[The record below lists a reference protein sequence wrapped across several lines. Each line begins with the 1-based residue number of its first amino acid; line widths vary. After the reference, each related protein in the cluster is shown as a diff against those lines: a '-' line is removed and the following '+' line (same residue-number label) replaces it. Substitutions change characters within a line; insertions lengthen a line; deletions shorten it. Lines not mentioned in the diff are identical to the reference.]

1 MIVRTRGGGHREYRA
16 NNPLA
21 QDYIP
26 TPAQF
31 GTWLASAT
39 GEHITVDKAASI
51 PAVLDAIFTISEA
64 IATLPFRVY
73 QGIGADKQP
82 AMSSWQWRL
91 LHDKPN
97 SEQSAFDFWHDV
109 AACVETN
116 GNAYLLKD
124 LTGLGRNLWVI
135 DPAIVTVER
144 DRRTFAKTFVIRS
157 SGTTDRHPTDPALRL
172 TAADVL
178 HVRGPTLKGGDVGV
192 TPLRLAADALGSAI
206 ARNKYEGRAYRN
218 DAVPAAIIEDP
229 APPNRQKARDTAA
242 VWYQTHGDTN
252 NAGRVGVLMG
262 GATLNRLGLSMQ
274 DAQFVESH
282 QFSVSEVARMFRI
295 PASILGAGDL
305 AVVEQDTKRF
315 LSFGLGGR
323 LGRVAS
329 AVRADPEL
337 FGGTDLYPEHYTRD
351 FIRLDAATE
360 AEVRHKDV
368 QSGVLLVDEARAE
381 QGRPPLPNGAGQVP
395 QITPVGG
402 APNPAL
408 NGTGNNGNGN
418 GASSE

>member
-1 MIVRTRGGGHREYRA
+1 
-16 NNPLA
+16 
-21 QDYIP
+21 
-26 TPAQF
+26 
-31 GTWLASAT
+31 
-39 GEHITVDKAASI
+39 
-51 PAVLDAIFTISEA
+51 
-64 IATLPFRVY
+64 
-73 QGIGADKQP
+73 
-82 AMSSWQWRL
+82 
-91 LHDKPN
+91 
-97 SEQSAFDFWHDV
+97 
-109 AACVETN
+109 
-116 GNAYLLKD
+116 
-124 LTGLGRNLWVI
+124 LWVI

-229 APPNRQKARDTAA
+229 AAPNRQKARDTAA

-282 QFSVSEVARMFRI
+282 EFSVSEVARMFRI

-323 LGRVAS
+323 LGGSRPQSGPTRNCSAAPTCTRSITPATLFALTPPPRRKCATRTSSPACCSSMRPVRNRAARRSRTGPARSRRSPRS
-329 AVRADPEL
+329 AVPLTRPSTARA
-337 FGGTDLYPEHYTRD
+337 TT
-351 FIRLDAATE
+351 ATATE
-360 AEVRHKDV
+360 
-368 QSGVLLVDEARAE
+368 RAA
-381 QGRPPLPNGAGQVP
+381 ND
-395 QITPVGG
+395 
-402 APNPAL
+402 
-408 NGTGNNGNGN
+408 
-418 GASSE
+418 